1 VVSVTKR
8 VVVASYRAYRRVVV
22 IVAGTT
28 LFLLVLTL
36 PFTMHTWKGWWD
48 PYSAY
53 SGIVVE
59 KRSEFRLLDRPA
71 TRVGTFVVK
80 KKSFGNIRDSPGRKP
95 PPSSFARPN
104 ESRRRRW
111 RRAEQNPSPH

>member
-48 PYSAY
+48 PC
-53 SGIVVE
+53 
-59 KRSEFRLLDRPA
+59 RP
-71 TRVGTFVVK
+71 TQGL
-80 KKSFGNIRDSPGRKP
+80 S
-95 PPSSFARPN
+95 
-104 ESRRRRW
+104 
-111 RRAEQNPSPH
+111 